1 MEPNQP
7 ERPTTPETP
16 STPAAPAE
24 PAKALDRVRRARQ
37 RRLARAI
44 VVVVIAILLLIFVL
58 KNSQPVEVNFVF
70 DTAHPRLIWVMI
82 ACILLGGIVGYL
94 LGRPGKEG
102 RPAKRDGKTGDR

>member
-1 MEPNQP
+1 
-7 ERPTTPETP
+7 
-16 STPAAPAE
+16 
-24 PAKALDRVRRARQ
+24 VRRARQ
-37 RRLARAI
+37 RRLAKAI

-94 LGRPGKEG
+94 LGRPGREG
-102 RPAKRDGKTGDR
+102 RPGKPGGDRTPHDH